1 MNSGPAH
8 QSFTTDFYVQ
18 LIDSLKI
25 PLFIIDSE
33 TLRFISANQAASTF
47 AGYTTSEIKFLTFA
61 DVFELNGKNSIF
73 SEELPVN
80 TTAKI
85 KRKNGECIPLTI
97 EVQSIKLSETQVYLI
112 TVLPAENPN
121 KSSNLQANEN
131 HDLSQSITDN
141 LRDIVFRFLPDT
153 TLTFVNK
160 AYFENFNLKREEILG
175 RPFLDFVQ
183 KEEHSRIKNH
193 IRQITKNKL
202 PVQYEYLEKLPDG
215 SEIWWEWH
223 DVPILDRDGQVI
235 EIQTTGRLITE
246 RKLSEEILRKSE
258 KEIAAFLN
266 SVPDLVFWVNNK
278 GQYLKVLANDKKL
291 LLISA
296 ENLVG
301 KYITELLP
309 EEEAKQSMEMLK
321 KAFSVG
327 EMVTYQYSLDLPEG
341 RRYFENRIIPLSDV
355 EACSMIRDITEK
367 CQTDLSL
374 KWNNTLLGAISGN
387 SPWAYYVVDNRDE
400 RILYFNQRFVDIW
413 NLSEKQT
420 LLNEG
425 KLNNKDIINLCVE
438 LIREPEKYKDSCL
451 KLRSLE
457 YEGLSDELMI
467 LKDGRVI
474 RRYSAPL
481 KDDTGNILG
490 RLYTFEDSTAE
501 VKSREALAE
510 SELRWKFAIEGNG
523 DGLWD
528 WDVANSE
535 VFFSDNWFIMLGYT
549 PGELENNLK
558 TWAERVHPDDMA
570 MVSSEIEK
578 YFNGLTG
585 IYETEHRVKCK
596 NGEYKWVLDRG
607 IAVERT
613 PEGKPLRLIGT
624 HHDITLR
631 KIHEAEIKEKNL
643 KLDSNNRLLQ
653 DIFDMIPLRLFWK
666 DKEGRYLGCN
676 QLLAEDA
683 GLENKEQIIGLS
695 DTQLAWKSNAEKY
708 RADDLEVMQTGIPKL
723 NYEEPQANEKG
734 QLLWLRTSKIPM
746 YNETG
751 EIAGIF
757 GAYDDITKEKESEE
771 NLRKNEQFLSEL
783 LKLSNHLLTLN
794 DQKDLLNHMGQ
805 SIPAMFNAQH
815 CYITA
820 WDENEKRTIPLSGYS
835 ETDVADTPADEIKE
849 KTLTSSLLEYGNV
862 IAVEDVT
869 NSEWLSPKIAA
880 HYPEKSLLGLPIATG
895 GVRYGALLVGYHQP
909 HKFNSSEISHAR
921 LAKDIF
927 SLIIARS
934 NYQNDLDKSEK
945 LMRSFIENAPV
956 GILAANS
963 QGKYVIGNQASAD
976 FFGYKL
982 EELLNLG
989 ISDVLHPDSAEE
1001 GWNHFQQL
1009 MAKGTSITDAKLI
1022 KKDGTVFWS
1031 TVHGVKLSDDL
1042 LLSFH
1047 FDITDKINAREAL
1060 SAEKNLLQTL
1070 LDSIPEM
1077 VFYKDT
1083 RHRYVGINK
1092 EFSRITGYSAEEV
1105 TGKTDA
1111 EIFGDK
1117 DAEFYIL
1124 EDEKVMKTLIP
1135 RKIEDT
1141 VVDSHGNRLMTETL
1155 KAPYFD
1161 HEGNLKGILGVSRDN
1176 TERFRFQEMLKSKEA
1191 WMRGLLSSMKDLI
1204 FVIDRDGIFIE
1215 FYNSWNNTGLF
1226 TTPQNFLGKNYTE
1239 ILPESLTL
1247 KLTNALEGIKSGE
1260 TMRSFSYS
1268 IPVHGETF
1276 WFQAIISPILID
1288 GENIDSY
1295 IAVTRDVTA
1304 ETLATMQ
1311 LDAERKLFLEGPT
1324 VIFKW
1329 KVTENWPVEYA
1340 SPNVAELL
1348 GYSPEE
1354 LTDSEFR
1361 YGDLLHPDDKEKIG
1375 DEVSYNLNFK
1385 NNYFSQEYRLR
1396 RKDGHYIVIADHST
1410 VYRNNSGEAVSILGY
1425 LQDITNSKEL
1435 ENSLVYRAALQQI
1448 LMTTAAGFINAPFEE
1463 LDTAIDNA
1471 LAEVGRFVG
1480 ADRAYLFEYDFIN
1493 RIAKNTHEWC
1503 NAGIEPE
1510 IENLQDTP
1518 MDAFEDWLKVHQA
1531 GKTMLIN
1538 DITEL
1543 PEKGVR
1549 EILEPQGIKS
1559 LIAVPMYHHD
1569 KLLGFIGFD
1578 AVNEIK
1584 YWSDTERELLRFMAE
1599 LFTNAR
1605 VRVQYEEKIRQSE
1618 ERFKSIY
1625 ENTTIGLYRTTPEG
1639 KILMVNPALVKMLG
1653 YESEEEVL
1661 NINLSESGVFES
1673 EREKFINEINKAG
1686 LIFGFETIWSKKDGS
1701 KIFVRESSR
1710 AFYNNEGK
1718 IEFFI
1723 GSVEDVTQRH
1733 LAENALLESEEKF
1746 RQLAENVDSIFWIV
1760 DNLSKEV
1767 LYINP
1772 AYSNIFGEAEA
1783 TLLRNFTFIL
1793 QHAYPNDKAD
1803 LIRSFKAY
1811 TKGDE
1816 LDTEARFLSKEKEI
1830 RWFRLRSFAIR
1841 NEDGDIIRHAGI
1853 ATDITT
1859 MKKAEQSL
1867 IESLETEKRLGMLK
1881 SRFVSMTSHE
1891 FRTPL
1896 ATIMAS
1902 AETLQTYRNRMTD
1915 EQINQR
1921 IEKIINQVQHMKIL
1935 MEDMLDL
1942 SRLESDKNVFNP
1954 RPANLKDL
1962 INEILAEFNAYSP
1975 GHKAVVFE
1983 CDEEI
1988 PAFSFDQRVM
1998 RQVITNLVSNAIKY
2012 SPAQKTA
2019 KVTLKKLAENIVISV
2034 ADKGI
2039 GIPENDIAN
2048 LFEPFFRAGNVEKIP
2063 GTGLGMAIV
2072 KQGVALHNG
2081 RIEVNSIVNEGTTIN
2096 CIFELNQI

>member
-8 QSFTTDFYVQ
+8 QSFTTDFYFQ

-33 TLRFISANQAASTF
+33 TLRFISANREALKL
-47 AGYTTSEIKFLTFA
+47 AGYTPTEIELHPFTEVFKLT
-61 DVFELNGKNSIF
+61 GKNSIF
-73 SEELPVN
+73 SEKLPVN
-80 TTAKI
+80 TTVKI
-85 KRKNGECIPLTI
+85 KRKNGECIPSTV
-97 EVQSIKLSETQVYLI
+97 EVQSIKLSKTQIYLI
-112 TVLPAENPN
+112 TVLQSENPN
-121 KSSNLQANEN
+121 QSSNNQSGEN
-131 HDLSQSITDN
+131 YNLNQSIADN

-160 AYFENFNLKREEILG
+160 AYCGNFNLNRNEILG

-183 KEEHSRIKNH
+183 EGEHSRIKSH
-193 IRQITKNKL
+193 IEHVIKNKI

-223 DVPILDRDGQVI
+223 DVPIFDRDGQVK

-246 RKLSEEILRKSE
+246 RKKSEENLRKSE
-258 KEIAAFLN
+258 KEITAFLK
-266 SVPDLVFWVNNK
+266 SVPDLVFWVDNK
-278 GQYLKVLANDKKL
+278 GQYLKVQANDQNL
-291 LLISA
+291 LLVPA
-296 ENLVG
+296 EELIG
-301 KYITELLP
+301 KNINELLP
-309 EEEAKQSMEMLK
+309 EQEAQKSLEMLR
-321 KAFSVG
+321 KAFSTG
-327 EMVTYQYSLDLPEG
+327 EMVTYQYSLDLPNG
-341 RRYFENRIIPLSDV
+341 RRYFENKIIPLSDV

-367 CQTDLSL
+367 CHTDLSL

-400 RILYFNQRFVDIW
+400 RILYYNQRFVDIW
-413 NLSEKQT
+413 NLSEKQS
-420 LLNEG
+420 LLIEG

-438 LIREPEKYKDSCL
+438 LIREPEKYKYSCL

-467 LKDGRVI
+467 LKDGRII

-481 KDDTGNILG
+481 KDDAGNNLG

-578 YFNGLTG
+578 YFNGLTE

-613 PEGKPLRLIGT
+613 PEGKPRRLIGT

-631 KIHEAEIKEKNL
+631 KVHEAEIKEKNL

-666 DKEGRYLGCN
+666 DKEGKYLGCN
-676 QLLAEDA
+676 QLLAADA
-683 GLENKEQIIGLS
+683 GLDNKEQIIGLNDS
-695 DTQLAWKSNAEKY
+695 QLAWQVNAEKY

-820 WDENEKRTIPLSGYS
+820 WDENEKRTIPLSGYN

-849 KTLTSSLLEYGNV
+849 KTLTSSLLEYADV

-982 EELLNLG
+982 DELLNLG

-1060 SAEKNLLQTL
+1060 SAEKNLLRTL

-1226 TTPQNFLGKNYTE
+1226 TTPQNFLGKNFTE

-1260 TMRSFSYS
+1260 IMRSFSYS
-1268 IPVHGETF
+1268 IPVNGDTF

-1354 LTDSEFR
+1354 LTNSEFR
-1361 YGDLLHPDDKEKIG
+1361 YGDLLHPDDKEKIS
-1375 DEVSYNLNFK
+1375 DEVRYNLNFK
-1385 NNYFSQEYRLR
+1385 NNYFSQEYRLK

-1410 VYRNNSGEAVSILGY
+1410 VYRNSSGEAVSILGY

-1503 NAGIEPE
+1503 NTGIEPE

-1578 AVNEIK
+1578 AVHELK

-1605 VRVQYEEKIRQSE
+1605 VRVQYEEKIKQSE

-1661 NINLSESGVFES
+1661 KINLSKSGVFES

-1686 LIFGFETIWSKKDGS
+1686 LIFGFETTWSKKDGS
-1701 KIFVRESSR
+1701 RIFVRESSR

-1772 AYSNIFGEAEA
+1772 AYSRIFGKAEA

-1793 QHAYPNDKAD
+1793 HHAYPNDKAD

-1841 NEDGDIIRHAGI
+1841 NEYGDIIRHAGI

-1962 INEILAEFNAYSP
+1962 INEILTEFNAYSP

-2012 SPAQKTA
+2012 SPDQKTA
-2019 KVTLKKLAENIVISV
+2019 KVTLKKVAENIVISV

-2081 RIEVNSIVNEGTTIN
+2081 RIEVNSVMNEGTTIN